1 MQKTRVEIVYGMPS
15 LPSGAQGYIDGY
27 VSDGG
32 VPKAIVIVKGYLYQ
46 VPIEFLQVIE
56 PTSWYPPPQP

>member
-1 MQKTRVEIVYGMPS
+1 MPDI
-15 LPSGAQGYIDGY
+15 PPGAQGYIDGY
-27 VSDGG
+27 VHDG
-32 VPKAIVIVKGYLYQ
+32 VTKAIVIVKGYLYQ